1 MDIKKYALF
10 VDVADT
16 KSFTKSGERMGYT
29 QPGVSH
35 NLKTLE
41 DELGFSLFQRTKQG
55 IVLTSDAEAI
65 LPLVRQ
71 LLDANE
77 ALEQTIQSINGLQTG
92 HITIASFASISRNWL
107 PPVIQAFHQ
116 QYPGIEVELLEGTAD
131 DIVSLVTNSRADFGL
146 MSRSHTETL
155 KWIPLY
161 EDPLMAIL
169 PRNFCPPSQTAYPI
183 KELTD
188 QPFIMSTNTDYDV
201 YFALESSGV
210 RPKILLSSKDELTVI
225 RLVANN
231 LGLSILSQLMIS
243 GMSGQIQALP
253 LDPPYSRQLGI
264 ALRPKMSP
272 VPAARR
278 FISFLEERLPELLS
292 RGPIT
297 AENGWDAAGKGL

>member
-16 KSFTKSGERMGYT
+16 RNFTKSGERMGYT

-41 DELGFSLFQRTKQG
+41 DEIGFSLFQRTRQG
-55 IVLTSDAEAI
+55 IVPTSDAETI

-77 ALEQTIQSINGLQTG
+77 VLEQTIQSINGLQTG
-92 HITIASFASISRNWL
+92 RITIASFASISRNWL
-107 PPVIQAFHQ
+107 PPIIHAFREN
-116 QYPGIEVELLEGTAD
+116 YPGIELEILEGTAD
-131 DIVSLVTNSRADFGL
+131 DIVSLVTDSRADFGL
-146 MSRSHTETL
+146 MSRSHTESL

-169 PRNFCPPSQTAYPI
+169 PKNFCPPSQTSYPVSD
-183 KELTD
+183 LTG

-210 RPKILLSSKDELTVI
+210 KPRIQLSSKDELTVI
-225 RLVANN
+225 QLVANN
-231 LGLSILSQLMIS
+231 LGLSILSRLMIS
-243 GMSGQIQALP
+243 GVSGQIQALP

-264 ALRPKMSP
+264 VLRPNMSP
-272 VPAARR
+272 VPAARCFLG
-278 FISFLEERLPELLS
+278 FIQELL
-292 RGPIT
+292 PKLYTI
-297 AENGWDAAGKGL
+297 

>member
-16 KSFTKSGERMGYT
+16 KNFTRSGERMGYT

-35 NLKTLE
+35 KLKTLE
-41 DELGFSLFQRTKQG
+41 DEIGFSLFQRTKQG
-55 IVLTSDAEAI
+55 IVLTSDAEEI

-77 ALEQTIQSINGLQTG
+77 ILEQTIQSINGLQTG

-107 PPVIQAFHQ
+107 PPIIRAFREK
-116 QYPGIEVELLEGTAD
+116 YPGIEVELLEGTAD

-146 MSRSHTETL
+146 MSRSHTEAL

-169 PRNFCPPSQTAYPI
+169 PRDFCPASQKSYPI
-183 KELTD
+183 RALAD
-188 QPFIMSTNTDYDV
+188 QPFILSTNTDYDV
-201 YFALESSGV
+201 YYALEASGV
-210 RPKILLSSKDELTVI
+210 KPKIQLSSQDEMTVI

-231 LGLSILSQLMIS
+231 LGLSILSGLMLS
-243 GMSGQIQALP
+243 GVSEQIQALP
-253 LDPPYSRQLGI
+253 LDPPFSRELGI
-264 ALRPKMSP
+264 ALRPNMSP

-278 FISFLEERLPELLS
+278 FLSFIQEMLPEMTEKSLF
-292 RGPIT
+292 
-297 AENGWDAAGKGL
+297 AEQKTE